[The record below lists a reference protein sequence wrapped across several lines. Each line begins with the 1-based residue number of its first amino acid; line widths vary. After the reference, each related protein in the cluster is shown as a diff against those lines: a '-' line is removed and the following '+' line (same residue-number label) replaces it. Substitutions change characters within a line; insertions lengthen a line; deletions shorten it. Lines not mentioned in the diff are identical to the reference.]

1 MNELLRELREIISE
15 EGPIS
20 LERYMSLALS
30 HPRYGYYMTREPF
43 GATGDFVTA
52 PEISQMF
59 GELIGLW
66 AAEVWRLSGA
76 PTPMRLVELG
86 PGRGTLMADALRAI
100 RSVWARADGIEVH
113 LVETSRRLREV
124 QGSALASADVP
135 IHWHGSIA
143 ELPPGAAIIIA
154 NEFFDALPV
163 QHFVRMGRG
172 WCERRVG
179 LDASGKLTFGL
190 GPPAASESPLTAPEG
205 GVIEIGAKA
214 GEMVYALAKRIASEG
229 GALLAVDYGYTE
241 TQPGETLQAL
251 RNHRFVDPLDAPGEC
266 DLTTH
271 VDFAALARQAE
282 DGGARVHGPITQS
295 SFLLALG
302 IGLRAEILK
311 RNSTPTQAQA
321 IENALSRLIE
331 TTSPT
336 AMGYLFK
343 VMAITPRSV
352 RAVPGFV

>member
-1 MNELLRELREIISE
+1 
-15 EGPIS
+15 
-20 LERYMSLALS
+20 
-30 HPRYGYYMTREPF
+30 
-43 GATGDFVTA
+43 
-52 PEISQMF
+52 
-59 GELIGLW
+59 
-66 AAEVWRLSGA
+66 
-76 PTPMRLVELG
+76 
-86 PGRGTLMADALRAI
+86 
-100 RSVWARADGIEVH
+100 VH

-124 QGSALASADVP
+124 QGSTLAHADVP
-135 IHWHGSIA
+135 IRWHGSIA

-163 QHFVRMGRG
+163 QHFVRTDRG
-172 WCERRVG
+172 WCERLVG

-190 GPPAASESPLTAPEG
+190 GAPAASESPLTAPEG
-205 GVIEIGAKA
+205 GVSEIGAKA

-266 DLTTH
+266 DLTAH
-271 VDFAALARQAE
+271 IDFAALARQAE
-282 DGGARVHGPITQS
+282 DGGARVHGPTTQS
-295 SFLLALG
+295 SFLVALG
-302 IGLRAEILK
+302 IRLRAEILK

-321 IENALSRLIE
+321 IENALSRLTE